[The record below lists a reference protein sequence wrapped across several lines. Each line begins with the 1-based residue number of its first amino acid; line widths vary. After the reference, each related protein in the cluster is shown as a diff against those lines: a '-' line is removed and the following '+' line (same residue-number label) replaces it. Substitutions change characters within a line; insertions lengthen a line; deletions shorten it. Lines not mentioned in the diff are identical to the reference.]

1 METLSF
7 QVSKRVVLGKKVKEL
22 RRQGLTP
29 LHLYGK
35 GAPSVFLQAD
45 SPAVADIV
53 KQVGNNIPLNLS
65 YSEAETPDLVF
76 VREIQRHPI
85 SNQILHVDF
94 YRIDV
99 TQKVRGVVP
108 IFLQNE
114 SPAVRIHGGV
124 LSQLTHSLSVECL
137 PMDMPER
144 IDIDIS
150 VIEIPDQ
157 AIRVSDFIT
166 DNRITVL
173 ADPEEIIARVTPP
186 RVAQQQELADQG
198 DEVPGPVETISQAE
212 DSGDT
217 ATEDIG

>member
-45 SPAVADIV
+45 SPAVVDIV

-217 ATEDIG
+217 ATEDVG

>member
-217 ATEDIG
+217 ATEDVG

>member
-157 AIRVSDFIT
+157 AIPVSYT
-166 DNRITVL
+166 HLR
-173 ADPEEIIARVTPP
+173 AH
-186 RVAQQQELADQG
+186 
-198 DEVPGPVETISQAE
+198 ET
-212 DSGDT
+212 
-217 ATEDIG
+217 

>member
-35 GAPSVFLQAD
+35 GAPSVSLQAD

-186 RVAQQQELADQG
+186 RVTQQQELADQG
-198 DEVPGPVETISQAE
+198 NEMPGPVETVSQSQ

-217 ATEDIG
+217 ATEDVG